1 MNIFE
6 AKQILKNAGY
16 ILESDT
22 QDFPEKYSDDVYN
35 NIYAEFSNKE
45 EFQRFY
51 DENKEKID
59 DYTKFGW
66 EMRYTAE
73 FVARTILD
81 DLYLD

>member
-1 MNIFE
+1 MKLDE
-6 AKQILKNAGY
+6 AKQILNKAGFV
-16 ILESDT
+16 LNE
-22 QDFPEKYSDDVYN
+22 
-35 NIYAEFSNKE
+35 
-45 EFQRFY
+45 R
-51 DENKEKID
+51 ID